1 MEKRAK
7 IRFFA
12 EQATQIILDMP
23 SNSDM
28 SDLGKTSKEQLN
40 HTETL
45 TLEIINVID
54 DEEVEVYESKTDTE
68 ERANGTSYKILGKTY

>member
-1 MEKRAK
+1 MNELIFKFIGHFMFQAVMEKRAK

-28 SDLGKTSKEQLN
+28 SDLGKTS
-40 HTETL
+40 
-45 TLEIINVID
+45 
-54 DEEVEVYESKTDTE
+54 
-68 ERANGTSYKILGKTY
+68 

>member
-7 IRFFA
+7 IKFFA

-28 SDLGKTSKEQLN
+28 SDLGKTS
-40 HTETL
+40 
-45 TLEIINVID
+45 
-54 DEEVEVYESKTDTE
+54 
-68 ERANGTSYKILGKTY
+68 